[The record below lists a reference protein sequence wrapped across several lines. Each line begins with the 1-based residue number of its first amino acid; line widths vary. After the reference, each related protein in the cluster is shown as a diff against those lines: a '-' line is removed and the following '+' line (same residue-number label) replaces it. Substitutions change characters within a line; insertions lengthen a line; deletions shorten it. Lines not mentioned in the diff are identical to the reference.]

1 MRPFIRPV
9 FVFHSPLFTKCATPN
24 YPFSYSIPRY
34 LSNAPLQTS
43 RLAIHFTAIY
53 PMRPSK
59 RLFYYSIRR
68 SLPNALLQMSRLDI
82 PFPAIYPMLASK
94 RPVYLF
100 H

>member
-1 MRPFIRPV
+1 
-9 FVFHSPLFTKCATPN
+9 
-24 YPFSYSIPRY
+24 
-34 LSNAPLQTS
+34 
-43 RLAIHFTAIY
+43 
-53 PMRPSK
+53 MRPSK